1 MRLLV
6 DAFRI
11 LASCVKRGFAAVED
25 GLPAEKWELYFPHLV
40 SPANQLSPFG
50 SVVYA
55 KTSLPCHLEGLR
67 ARHQSSSDER
77 RSTMLN
83 QQSKKAAEP
92 AQAGTEPT

>member
-1 MRLLV
+1 LRLLV
-6 DAFRI
+6 DAVRI

-25 GLPAEKWELYFPHLV
+25 GLPAEKWELYFPHFA
-40 SPANQLSPFG
+40 SPASQLSPFG
-50 SVVYA
+50 PVVYA
-55 KTSLPCHLEGLR
+55 QTLLPCRLEGLR

-77 RSTMLN
+77 RSKMLN